1 MKYGSR
7 TLFFLVLLAL
17 AFKGYSQD
25 TLSSVSSRLYIS
37 EIVIKGNKV
46 TRKSV
51 ITREMMFSEGD
62 SILKMEL
69 IPALQKSRENL
80 LNTSLFNF
88 VTMDVEHHPGNRID
102 VLINVTERW
111 YIWPVPILEHAD
123 RNFSAFLE
131 NWDWSRI
138 NYGAWLKWENFRGR
152 RELLTGKVRLG
163 YKEQYALGYSKPNLG
178 KDQQHGIDFGFN
190 FDRQHEIIYGSFE
203 NRPLNRKIDP
213 GYAFTQENAYFTYTY
228 RKKIYATHTV
238 KFEYF
243 NFWASDS
250 IIMLNPNYYGNGN
263 QRMNFFM
270 LTYNF
275 QYDNRDSK
283 IYPLEGF
290 AFKGR
295 VEKIGLGI
303 IQDFPYSNWW
313 FTGSILYH
321 HELLPRLYFATANKA
336 KYSVL
341 KELPYFHQKAL
352 GYNEYMSGYEYYVI
366 DGTDYIITKQI
377 LKYMLVKQRTAQIPF
392 INFEQFTK
400 LHYSIFLNVFMDQ
413 GYVYNQNPDP
423 GNLMANQLQYSFGV
437 GLDFVTYYDQ
447 VLRLE
452 YSVNRLGIG
461 GFYVHMETP
470 FRRW

>member
-1 MKYGSR
+1 MNPVIKFCLILSF
-7 TLFFLVLLAL
+7 LAVFFNC
-17 AFKGYSQD
+17 KGQEVTTD
-25 TLSSVSSRLYIS
+25 TGNKLYIS
-37 EIVIKGNKV
+37 AIVIEGNRV
-46 TRKSV
+46 TKRN
-51 ITREMMFSEGD
+51 IILREMMFSEGD
-62 SILKMEL
+62 SVLKEDL
-69 IPALQKSRENL
+69 LSLLQRSRENL

-88 VTMDVEHHPGNRID
+88 VTMDARHYPGNRID
-102 VLINVTERW
+102 VLISVTERW

-152 RELLTGKVRLG
+152 RELLTGKARLG

-178 KDQQHGIDFGFN
+178 KYQQHGIDIGFN

-203 NRPLNRKIDP
+203 NRPLNYKEDP
-213 GYAFTQENAYFTYTY
+213 SYAFSQENVYFTYTF
-228 RKKIYATHTV
+228 RKKIYTIHTI

-250 IIMLNPNYYGNGN
+250 VLILNPNYYGNGN
-263 QRMNFFM
+263 KTMNFFM

-283 IYPLEGF
+283 IYPLEGI

-295 VEKIGLGI
+295 IEKPGLGI
-303 IQDFPYSNWW
+303 IRDFEYPNWW
-313 FTGSILYH
+313 FTAAILYH
-321 HELLPRLYFATANKA
+321 HELLPRLYFATANKG
-336 KYSVL
+336 KYSVR
-341 KELPYFHQKAL
+341 KDVPYFHQKAL

-366 DGTDYIITKQI
+366 DGSDYFITKQI
-377 LKYMLVKQRTAQIPF
+377 LKYKLVKQRTAQIPF

-400 LHYSIFLNVFMDQ
+400 LHYSIFINLFADQ
-413 GYVYNQNPDP
+413 GYVYNQDPEP
-423 GNLMANQLQYSFGV
+423 GNLMANQLQYSCGI

-452 YSVNRLGIG
+452 YSVNRFGKG